1 MGYGLRVRNAAGEI
15 QIDSQYRNMEYTE
28 GATGVSLPGSASIAI
43 ASSPLPPL
51 ILIRPNTDYACSN
64 AFLTLSSG
72 NYTNFGMGCQYNA
85 TTTFDWR
92 CYRQTITNSPGY
104 GLRIKDPSG
113 NLVYHSASSY
123 FKIKSINS
131 VSVSAPSFSSI
142 YNNSPPYTDITHPN
156 DSNPYYILQPN
167 GFWITDAQEFW
178 QGFAVWKFFNC
189 RIGIKKL
196 SATSVR
202 VTWYPIILYTIPGE
216 PSGVNA
222 GWNPTYKLVVC
233 EI

>member
-1 MGYGLRVRNAAGEI
+1 MAYGLRVRNAVGEI
-15 QIDSQYRNMEYTE
+15 QIDSQYRNTEYTE

-43 ASSPLPPL
+43 ASSSLPPL

-92 CYRQTITNSPGY
+92 CYRQTITNSSGY

-113 NLVYHSASSY
+113 NLVYHSAASY

-131 VSVSAPSFSSI
+131 ISVSAPSFSSI
-142 YNNSPPYTDITHPN
+142 YNNSPPYTDVTHSN

-202 VTWYPIILYTIPGE
+202 VTWYPIILYTIPGN
-216 PSGVNA
+216 PSGVNT

>member
-1 MGYGLRVRNAAGEI
+1 
-15 QIDSQYRNMEYTE
+15 
-28 GATGVSLPGSASIAI
+28 
-43 ASSPLPPL
+43 
-51 ILIRPNTDYACSN
+51 
-64 AFLTLSSG
+64 
-72 NYTNFGMGCQYNA
+72 MGCQYNA

-92 CYRQTITNSPGY
+92 CYRQTITNSSGY

-113 NLVYHSASSY
+113 NLVFHSAASY
-123 FKIKSINS
+123 FKIKSVNS
-131 VSVSAPSFSSI
+131 ISVSAPSFSSI
-142 YNNSPPYTDITHPN
+142 YNNNPPYTDVSHPN

-202 VTWYPIILYTIPGE
+202 VTWYPIILYTIPGN